1 LIGDAAHVVH
11 PLAGQGANLGF
22 ADAVSLAQVMLEAG
36 SRGRDIGRLDVLR
49 RFERWRRSEN
59 LSMLGMLDVLHGLF
73 SSESEFLRR
82 IRGLGLD
89 AVDRQDWLK
98 HLLARRALGVQVVKP

>member
-1 LIGDAAHVVH
+1 
-11 PLAGQGANLGF
+11 
-22 ADAVSLAQVMLEAG
+22 
-36 SRGRDIGRLDVLR
+36 
-49 RFERWRRSEN
+49 
-59 LSMLGMLDVLHGLF
+59 MLGMLDVLHGLF